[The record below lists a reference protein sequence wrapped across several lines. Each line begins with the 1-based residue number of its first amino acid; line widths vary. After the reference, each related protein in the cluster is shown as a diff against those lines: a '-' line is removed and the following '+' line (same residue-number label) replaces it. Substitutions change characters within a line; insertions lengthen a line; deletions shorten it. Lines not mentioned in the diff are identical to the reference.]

1 MKRCHCALTVDRRT
15 LQKGT
20 HTQKQMVN
28 AQPPAVKQ
36 NNEQLHS
43 NQSVQGGT
51 LHMGSICR
59 KVHQLP
65 QNTHSEGQYSSG
77 AMERYTWVR
86 FAGHWRKCRRG
97 FKRRALCTPDTYP
110 PVMFNPINSAGSLC
124 PCGAGHGHERNHR
137 RHYIS
142 QQPKLVRGYLADTR
156 VAPSHCTG
164 EHY

>member
-77 AMERYTWVR
+77 AMERYM
-86 FAGHWRKCRRG
+86 RG
-97 FKRRALCTPDTYP
+97 FNLAPELTPYCHNTP
-110 PVMFNPINSAGSLC
+110 QNNEHTSGAMEEISRQGQKVSA
-124 PCGAGHGHERNHR
+124 P
-137 RHYIS
+137 
-142 QQPKLVRGYLADTR
+142 
-156 VAPSHCTG
+156 
-164 EHY
+164 